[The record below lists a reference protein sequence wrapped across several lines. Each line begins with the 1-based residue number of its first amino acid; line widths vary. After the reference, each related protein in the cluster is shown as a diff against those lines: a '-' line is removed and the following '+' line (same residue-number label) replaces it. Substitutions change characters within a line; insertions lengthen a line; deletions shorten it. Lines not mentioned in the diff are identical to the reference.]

1 MACTPLNIDV
11 GLFLTTNPWES
22 TPSKS
27 FDGKTVT
34 HTPGGP
40 NPGITVTKGPQTV
53 FHQQL
58 NNHTLFYGVLGN
70 KFLVILDVEGGGGL
84 STRHVSL
91 INFDTMT
98 EVPVLTVLANSNAVA
113 LPVLNASQGS
123 GSVFLAY
130 GQDGT
135 QQTSV
140 AIYRSDNAGVL
151 CSLGAPIIATG
162 QTLGE
167 ATATQVIIHYSTGS
181 VSKTQ
186 ACPRPLGKCTITPS
200 SQTFPDFPIGGCP
213 VTPPTKNFTIK
224 NTGTDCLTVNPIA
237 GVTPFSIQ
245 STSKALPVSLSPNEV
260 VDVTVAF
267 NPTATGNW
275 TSQNIPVSTSPVNG
289 DNKLVC
295 AGKAVAAEFKITL
308 SATTINFGKIPVGST
323 QSRTLTITNT
333 GTKPMSVSSFGVTA
347 DGYTVAAFNIS
358 LTCGQA
364 FPVPV
369 AFNPASEG
377 PHTATFSVAHSA
389 PGNPTTIT
397 LVGEGCIANSEIVV
411 PATAPIDFGQ
421 VQQGFRT
428 VRFITISNPADG
440 PLNFQAA
447 IGGPDAALFG
457 LPDPNGSVINPPST
471 RMYTVNP
478 VSPCGNLTVGTGET
492 VVAVSFL
499 AGVPPKVASATLT
512 LSNHNATNFPAAQTW
527 VFPLSAEITPPVALD
542 VALVVDRSDSMNAT
556 LGSRVKI
563 DAAIS
568 AAELFVELLRP
579 DLDDRVAI
587 ARFNNQRN
595 VVAPMTAVS
604 TTVSPTQNDIRQMV
618 NTDIK
623 PAEGLTAIAGGTM
636 LGIHEVEKPHPGNP
650 SPLNKAVVVL
660 TDGIENTGFEEP
672 AGNWLSILGGT
683 MYKPDAVTVNDT
695 IGTTAVTWPGGIERY
710 AIGVGKPGEVSP
722 AQLNALTGDP
732 QKVMYVDQDLTG
744 KLYFQLE
751 KYYTQI
757 FMNIVGTQAIL
768 DPMYWITPGEKQEI
782 QFEVLRG
789 DVDAM
794 VVIYDY
800 QGQRLPFFCVSPA
813 GEILDPVMIPAG
825 YQLRA
830 ASTSQARLVQFK
842 MPSKEPD
849 RYAGTWKVVVVHDGR
864 LCKGPPNLHT
874 KEPGFVPR
882 DCQTGVK
889 TPVLYGIAIG
899 VGSDFRM
906 LPFVTPSP
914 VYTGDPVLLTALVS
928 EAGLPVTG
936 CTVTVDATGPGGS
949 TTQVKLFDD
958 GAHADGAADDG
969 EYAKS
974 FTQTFA
980 PGIYHFKFRAVGFNR
995 EGQQVVREAVR
1006 DKPVLERERE
1016 DPGNPGNGHPGGDG
1030 KPSDGGGRPPQQE
1043 CCDKLL
1049 LLLREQN
1056 ALLRKLVSEQ
1066 PK

>member
-1 MACTPLNIDV
+1 MACTPLNIDP
-11 GLFLTTNPWES
+11 GLFLTANPWES
-22 TPSKS
+22 TPSRS

-40 NPGITVTKGPQTV
+40 NPGIVVTKGPQSV

-58 NNHTLFYGVLGN
+58 NNHALFYGVLGN
-70 KFLVILDVEGGGGL
+70 KFLVILDIESGNGP

-91 INFDTMT
+91 VNFDTMT
-98 EVPVLTVLANSNAVA
+98 EVPVLTVLASSNAVPH
-113 LPVLNASQGS
+113 PVVNASQGS

-130 GQDGT
+130 RQDGT

-140 AIYRSDNAGVL
+140 AIYRSDNANVL
-151 CSLGAPIIATG
+151 CSLGAPIVPTG
-162 QTLGE
+162 ETRGE
-167 ATATQVIIHYSTGS
+167 ATASQVIIHYSTGN

-186 ACPRPLGKCTITPS
+186 AAPRPLGKCTITPS
-200 SQTFPDFPIGGCP
+200 SQTFPDVAIGGCL

-237 GVTPFSIQ
+237 GAAPFSIQ
-245 STSKALPVSLSPNEV
+245 STSKALPASLSPNEV
-260 VDVTVAF
+260 VNVTVAF

-275 TSQNIPVSTSPVNG
+275 NPQNIPVSTSPAEG

-295 AGKAVAAEFKITL
+295 KGKAVAAEFKIGF
-308 SATTINFGKIPVGST
+308 SATTIGFGKIPVGST
-323 QSRTLTITNT
+323 QNKTLTITNT
-333 GTKPMSVSSFGVTA
+333 GTKPMSVSSSGVTA
-347 DGYTVAAFNIS
+347 DGYTVAPFSAS

-364 FPVPV
+364 LPIPI

-377 PHTATFSVAHSA
+377 SHTATFSVAHSA

-397 LVGEGCIANSEIVV
+397 LVGEGCTANAEIAV
-411 PATAPIDFGQ
+411 PATAPIDFGEI
-421 VQQGFRT
+421 QQGFRT
-428 VRFITISNPADG
+428 VRFFTVGNPGDG
-440 PLNFQAA
+440 PLNFQAS

-457 LPDPNGSVINPPST
+457 LPDPNGSVIDPPSA

-478 VSPCGNLTVGTGET
+478 VNPCGNLTVGSGET
-492 VVAVSFL
+492 IVAVSFF
-499 AGVPPKVASATLT
+499 AGVAPKVASATLT
-512 LSNHNATNFPAAQTW
+512 LSNHNAANFPAAQTW

-542 VALVVDRSDSMNAT
+542 VALVVDRSGSMTDT

-587 ARFNNQRN
+587 ARFNDQGN
-595 VVAPMTAVS
+595 VVVPMSAVS
-604 TTVSPTQNDIRQMV
+604 TTASPTQNQIRQKV
-618 NTDIK
+618 GTDIK

-636 LGIHEVEKPHPGNP
+636 LGIHEIEKPHPGNP
-650 SPLNKAVVVL
+650 SPLNQAVIVL

-672 AGNWLSILGGT
+672 AGQWHSILGGT
-683 MYKPDAVTVNDT
+683 MYKPDAIFQSDTVE
-695 IGTTAVTWPGGIERY
+695 TTAVTWPGGIERY
-710 AIGVGKPGEVSP
+710 VIGVGRPGDVSP

-757 FMNIVGTQAIL
+757 FMNIVGTQPVL
-768 DPMYWITPGEKQEI
+768 DPMYWIAPGEKHEI

-794 VVIYDY
+794 VVVYDY

-813 GEILDPVMIPAG
+813 GEVIDPVMVPAG
-825 YQLRA
+825 YQLR
-830 ASTSQARLVQFK
+830 SSFTNQARLVQFK
-842 MPSKEPD
+842 MPLKEPE
-849 RYAGTWKVVVVHDGR
+849 RYAGTWKVVVVHEGKV
-864 LCKGPPNLHT
+864 CMGPPDLHT
-874 KEPGFVPR
+874 KEPGFVPH
-882 DCQTGVK
+882 DCRTGVK
-889 TPVLYGIAIG
+889 TPLLYGIAIG

-906 LPFVTPSP
+906 FPFLTPAP
-914 VYTGDPVLLTALVS
+914 VYTGDPILLTALVS

-936 CTVTVDATGPGGS
+936 CTLTVDATAPDGS

-958 GAHADGAADDG
+958 GTHADGAANDG
-969 EYAKS
+969 EYAKP

-980 PGIYHFKFRAVGFNR
+980 PGIYHFKFRAVGLNR
-995 EGQQVVREAVR
+995 EGQQVVREALR
-1006 DKPVLERERE
+1006 DKPVLERGRE
-1016 DPGNPGNGHPGGDG
+1016 DPGNPGNGRPGRDG
-1030 KPSDGGGRPPQQE
+1030 KPTDGGGRPARQG
-1043 CCDKLL
+1043 CCDKLV

-1056 ALLRKLVSEQ
+1056 ALLRKLVGEP